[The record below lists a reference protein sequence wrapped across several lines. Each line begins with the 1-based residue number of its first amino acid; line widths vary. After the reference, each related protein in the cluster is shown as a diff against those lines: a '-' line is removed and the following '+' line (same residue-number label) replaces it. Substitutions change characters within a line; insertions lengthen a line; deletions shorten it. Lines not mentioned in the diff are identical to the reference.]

1 MVNALANLGNSIVF
15 PPICRFKDLGQTFD
29 EKGNPKNKN
38 LRHFKYKDKSKFQWS
53 FACYYNYDKN
63 RIDIVKMMPSSHI
76 VKESKEK
83 RKKIILTE
91 NDLKAMVKECV
102 RRIMR
107 R

>member
-1 MVNALANLGNSIVF
+1 MHLPIWAILLCFLQFAGLRIWGKRSMKKGIRKTRICVISNTKTKVNFNGHSLVTI
-15 PPICRFKDLGQTFD
+15 ITI
-29 EKGNPKNKN
+29 
-38 LRHFKYKDKSKFQWS
+38 
-53 FACYYNYDKN
+53 KN